1 MGFEQFFLVFS
12 TLLLFFDLLFLVK
25 MKSGDKKRIR
35 WGFWFSIAAFVLIAI
50 GYSMYLEAF
59 LTNNFAV
66 KEVYSS
72 SSTSLSVGEKIYASW
87 SGAGGSIL
95 LLVLIISTLYLVLR
109 SFAFKKN
116 DTLSVGT
123 SKILNITLLFFLIV
137 GIAKNPFSRF
147 ASIPIEGRG
156 LNPALQSPWMAVHPP
171 IVFGGYV
178 FVLLAFAL
186 VLAKITTKES
196 GQEKL
201 LRISTYAAWLLLTVG
216 IALGGLWAYEVLGW
230 GGYWSWDP
238 VETGSLLAWLALTA
252 YFLLDPITKQGK
264 GLAKELMILVTFASL
279 IFLSALTRGGLTQSV
294 HAYALSPAG
303 PILLIFAVVMGA
315 YFFYLKR
322 KSHKPLFMLEIDK
335 SSVASISHLIA
346 FSSLLLIFFVSF
358 FGVAAP
364 IVQSIFASSVPT
376 PSVDFYNN
384 WNFPFVLIFVASL
397 IGLTLP
403 KRVSVKVFIALIG
416 VTFLAGLIL
425 SFLKTPTSSNLANA
439 GLPILLLGF
448 SVISYRLL
456 FMLIKKKR
464 SPHQLGKALVLA
476 GIFLTLVGVLI
487 SAGGKQTSQFS
498 SLTSGSSINA
508 VGVQIQFQNFT
519 VYQGTGN
526 IQLQD
531 GLYSEKSSL
540 KIDAKLN
547 NGGTFYD
554 SSIWVELYP
563 AYGIFSKPTII
574 RTATGDLYL
583 HIEETDSISKCLTNS
598 LIGQSSPPEDFDF
611 TVDQVPFIYILWIG
625 VGLMVLGI
633 TILLIAEFLNSK
645 PKN

>member
-1 MGFEQFFLVFS
+1 MDFEQFFLIFS
-12 TLLLFFDLLFLVK
+12 TILLFFDLFFLVRINA
-25 MKSGDKKRIR
+25 SDKKRIR
-35 WGFWFSIAAFVLIAI
+35 WGFWFSTAAFVLIAI
-50 GYSMYLEAF
+50 AYSTYLEAF
-59 LTNNFAV
+59 LTNNFALE
-66 KEVYSS
+66 EVYSS
-72 SSTSLSVGEKIYASW
+72 SSSSLSIGEKIYASW

-95 LLVLIISTLYLVLR
+95 LLVLMIGTIYFIFRTFV
-109 SFAFKKN
+109 FKRN
-116 DTLSVGT
+116 YTLSVGT

-137 GIAKNPFSRF
+137 CIAKNPFSRF
-147 ASIPIEGRG
+147 ASLPIEGRG

-186 VLAKITTKES
+186 VLARMANKEN

-201 LRISTYAAWLLLTVG
+201 LRFSVYAALLLLTVG

-238 VETGSLLAWLALTA
+238 VETGSLLAWLALIA
-252 YFLLDPITKQGK
+252 YFLLEPITKQGK
-264 GLAKELMILVTFASL
+264 GLAKEFLILVTFTSL
-279 IFLSALTRGGLTQSV
+279 IFLSALTRGGLTQSI

-303 PILLIFAVVMGA
+303 PLLLIFALAMGS

-322 KSHKPLFMLEIDK
+322 ENRKPLIVLEISK
-335 SSVASISHLIA
+335 SSVISISHLLA
-346 FSSLLLIFFVSF
+346 FSSVVLIFLVSF

-364 IVQSIFASSVPT
+364 IIMSIFVSNVPT

-403 KRVSVKVFIALIG
+403 KRIGMKVFVALIG
-416 VTFLAGLIL
+416 GTLLAGLML
-425 SFLKTPTSSNLANA
+425 SFLKTPTSNYLANA
-439 GLPILLLGF
+439 GLPILLIGF
-448 SVISYRLL
+448 SVISFHLL
-456 FMLIKKKR
+456 SMLKKKKR
-464 SPHQLGKALVLA
+464 SLHQLGKALFIA
-476 GIFLTLVGVLI
+476 GVFLTLVGVLI
-487 SAGGKQTSQFS
+487 SAGGKQTFQFS
-498 SLTSGSSINA
+498 GLTPGSSINA
-508 VGVQIQFQNFT
+508 MGAQIHFQNIT

-531 GLYSEKSSL
+531 GLYPEKSSIE
-540 KIDAKLN
+540 IDLTLN
-547 NGGTFYD
+547 NSGTLYN

-574 RTATGDLYL
+574 RTATGDIYL
-583 HIEETDSISKCLTNS
+583 HIEETDSISSCLTNS
-598 LIGQSSPPEDFDF
+598 LFNQSSPPEDFDF
-611 TVDQVPFIYILWIG
+611 TFETLPFINILWIG
-625 VGLMVLGI
+625 VGAMAVGI
-633 TILLIAEFLNSK
+633 SILLTAEFVVSK

>member
-1 MGFEQFFLVFS
+1 MDFEQFFLVFS

-25 MKSGDKKRIR
+25 MKSGNKTRIR
-35 WGFWFSIAAFVLIAI
+35 WGFWFSTVAFVLIAI
-50 GYSMYLEAF
+50 AYSTYLEAF

-72 SSTSLSVGEKIYASW
+72 SSSSLSTGEKIYASW

-95 LLVLIISTLYLVLR
+95 LLVLMIGTIYLIFR
-109 SFAFKKN
+109 TFAFKKN
-116 DTLSVGT
+116 DTFSVGT

-137 GIAKNPFSRF
+137 CIAKNPFSRF
-147 ASIPIEGRG
+147 TLMPIEGRG

-186 VLAKITTKES
+186 VLARMANKEN

-264 GLAKELMILVTFASL
+264 GLAKEFMILVTFASL
-279 IFLSALTRGGLTQSV
+279 IFLSALTRGGLTQSI

-303 PILLIFAVVMGA
+303 PILLIFALAMGT
-315 YFFYLKR
+315 YFFHLKR
-322 KSHKPLFMLEIDK
+322 KSRKPLIVLEINK
-335 SSVASISHLIA
+335 SSVTSISHLLA
-346 FSSLLLIFFVSF
+346 FSSLLLIFLVSF
-358 FGVAAP
+358 SGVAAP
-364 IVQSIFASSVPT
+364 IVMSIFASNVPT

-384 WNFPFVLIFVASL
+384 WNFPFVLIFTASL

-403 KRVSVKVFIALIG
+403 KRISIKAFVALIG
-416 VTFLAGLIL
+416 AVILAGLML
-425 SFLKTPTSSNLANA
+425 SFLKTPTSNYLANA

-448 SVISYRLL
+448 GVISFRLL
-456 FMLIKKKR
+456 SMLIKKKR
-464 SPHQLGKALVLA
+464 SLHQLGKALFIA
-476 GIFLTLVGVLI
+476 GVFLTLVGVLI

-498 SLTSGSSINA
+498 SLTSGSGINA
-508 VGVQIQFQNFT
+508 LGAQIQFQNFT

-531 GLYSEKSSL
+531 GLYPEKSAL
-540 KIDAKLN
+540 EIDLTLN
-547 NGGTFYD
+547 NSGTLYD

-574 RTATGDLYL
+574 RTATEDIYL
-583 HIEETDSISKCLTNS
+583 HIEETDSISNCLTTS
-598 LIGQSSPPEDFDF
+598 LFNQSSPPEDFDL
-611 TVDQVPFIYILWIG
+611 TVETFPFINILWIG
-625 VGLMVLGI
+625 VGAMAVG
-633 TILLIAEFLNSK
+633 TSILLTAEFVTSK
-645 PKN
+645 SKN